1 MSTKEKNSTTQ
12 GIIYARPEDLSTN
25 VPLAKVLEVSDFL
38 NAPENRDKIQFPSDE
53 TQFGWVNMS
62 RYYQTAQVRRSGPIS
77 ELGYQID
84 PSIGDISYQNPER
97 ETLTVN
103 SHFETLPIDA
113 LIVVK
118 GGNVLYERYRTMR
131 PDDKHIYFSVSKIT
145 GATMLAF
152 LELEGKVDLNQPVSH
167 YVEELKGSAW
177 DSVRLVEA
185 VDMAT
190 GLDGTEHDEPN
201 EDSRTNPDQIWYRWA
216 ATDAVGVFA
225 DLKQRHE
232 KWYNVLR
239 DMQRRK
245 PAYEAFEYNSINT
258 FVMNRVVERVADK
271 PLYEQFSDRLW
282 SKLGME
288 HDAYYLAAPNG
299 FTLGFMGVNSTLRD
313 LARFGMAFTPSCT
326 KLAGEELIPQ
336 VILAKIQDT
345 SHADMYGKGNV
356 GREQLAQF
364 VDDPVIANRYQWDC
378 VFPDGD
384 FIKYGV
390 GGQGLYISPAND
402 TVVAWFCTSDGSNHE
417 GPMARAIVKRLSQ

>member
-1 MSTKEKNSTTQ
+1 MGTKEKSTTTQ
-12 GIIYARPEDLSTN
+12 GIIYAKPEDLSTN
-25 VPLAKVLEVSDFL
+25 VPLAKVLDVSAFL
-38 NAPENRDKIQFPSDE
+38 NAPENRDRIQFPSDE
-53 TQFGWVNMS
+53 TQFAWVNMS
-62 RYYQTAQVRRSGPIS
+62 RYYPTAQVRRNGPIS
-77 ELGYQID
+77 ELGYRID
-84 PSIGDISYQNPER
+84 HSIGDISYPTPAGER
-97 ETLTVN
+97 LTVDA
-103 SHFETLPIDA
+103 HFVTLPIDA
-113 LIVVK
+113 LIVVN
-118 GGNVLYERYRTMR
+118 GGDVLYERYRTMR

-152 LELEGKVDLNQPVSH
+152 LELEGKVDLNQSVSH
-167 YVEELKGSAW
+167 YLEELKGSVW

-216 ATDAVGVFA
+216 ATDAVGIFA
-225 DLKQRHE
+225 DPKQRNE
-232 KWYNVLR
+232 KWYDVLR
-239 DMQRRK
+239 SMQRRK

-288 HDAYYLAAPNG
+288 HDAYYLCAPNG

-313 LARFGMAFTPSCT
+313 LARFGMAFTPSCS
-326 KLAGEELIPQ
+326 KLAREQLIPHA
-336 VILAKIQDT
+336 ILDKIQDI
-345 SHADMYGKGNV
+345 SHADMFGNGNV
-356 GREQLAQF
+356 GRLQLAQF

-390 GGQGLYISPAND
+390 GGQGLYLSPAND

>member
-1 MSTKEKNSTTQ
+1 MSTPN
-12 GIIYARPEDLSTN
+12 GIILAEPEDLSIN
-25 VPLAKVLEVSDFL
+25 VPLEKVLEVSAFL

-62 RYYQTAQVRRSGPIS
+62 RYYPTAQVRRDGPIR

-84 PSIGDISYQNPER
+84 PSIGDVSYATPAGDAV
-97 ETLTVN
+97 TVDA
-103 SHFETLPIDA
+103 HFETLPIDA
-113 LIVVK
+113 MIVVK
-118 GGNVLYERYRTMR
+118 GGVVRYERYRTMR

-152 LELEGKVDLNQPVSH
+152 LELEGRVDLDQPVSR
-167 YVEELKGSAW
+167 YVEELAGSVW
-177 DSVRLVEA
+177 DTVKLREA

-216 ATDAVGVFA
+216 CTDAVGVFA
-225 DLKQRHE
+225 DPKQRNE
-232 KWYNVLR
+232 QWYEVLR

-258 FVMNRVVERVADK
+258 FVMNRVVERVADTA
-271 PLYEQFSDRLW
+271 LYEQFSDRIW

-313 LARFGMAFTPSCT
+313 LARFGMAFTPSGS
-326 KLAGEELIPQ
+326 KLAGEEVVPRA
-336 VILAKIQDT
+336 ILDKIQDM

-356 GREQLAQF
+356 GRGQLEQYP
-364 VDDPVIANRYQWDC
+364 DDPVIANSYQWDC

-390 GGQGLYISPAND
+390 GGQGLYISPATD
-402 TVVAWFCTSDGSNHE
+402 TVAAWFCTSDGSNHE
-417 GPMARAIVKRLSQ
+417 GPMARAIVRHLSQ